1 MTDTALCLISCN
13 SFCVGLNS
21 VINSTPLKKGDE
33 IVCLSVTYGSTKKI
47 LKAAC
52 ERTGASLII
61 VEVPLPVSSP
71 DDVVSRLQSVLGP
84 ATKLVV
90 LDQVTSNTAMVLPI
104 ADLSLISR
112 EVGATVVIDAAH
124 ALFSQDCSIYT
135 ANQRVHDTRLLSHI
149 SKKSVDKSRTQS
161 DNRQDLSAQN
171 MLSIADIAD
180 VWITNAHKWMC
191 GPKGCAFMW
200 VSPSMS
206 QTLRP
211 SIISHGYIPQE
222 KSSVAH
228 DDVSVLLALRL

>member
-1 MTDTALCLISCN
+1 M
-13 SFCVGLNS
+13 
-21 VINSTPLKKGDE
+21 KKGDE
-33 IVCLSVTYGSTKKI
+33 VVCLSLTYGSTKKI

-52 ERTGASLII
+52 ERTGATLII
-61 VEVPLPVSSP
+61 VEVSLPVTSP
-71 DDVVSRLQSVLGP
+71 HDVISRLQSVLGG

-124 ALFSQDCSIYT
+124 ALFSQDCSMYT
-135 ANQRVHDTRLLSHI
+135 ANQRVHSTRLLSLL
-149 SKKSVDKSRTQS
+149 SLKGDNNSQTQS
-161 DNRQDLSAQN
+161 GSSQDSSTSK
-171 MLSIADIAD
+171 MVSIADIAD

-191 GPKGCAFMW
+191 SPKGCAFMW

-206 QTLRP
+206 QTLQP

-222 KSSVAH
+222 KSPVTD
-228 DDVSVLLALRL
+228 DDVSV